1 LADLCPVYCADVVYG
16 HIVFSDDIFLPKEV
30 ECTRMDDFEREIEE
44 FKRLA
49 VFGVLYVAVV

>member
-1 LADLCPVYCADVVYG
+1 MYCADVVYG
-16 HIVFSDDIFLPKEV
+16 HSVFSDDIFLPKEV